1 MDRINKVREA
11 IAKASVYSKQKSD
24 ELGEVFT
31 PFALIE
37 EMLDQYDSSIWS
49 DKTKTFFDPCAG
61 KGNFPICIVR
71 RLMIGLKE
79 EIPRPPERARHIVE
93 NQLFMAEYQKE
104 SVEFIRKHFTF
115 GLKEMKIN
123 IYHGNTLEMPSDWFD
138 RPWAEREKILNDNPD
153 GYEPVTDK
161 SGHEVQTN
169 LFDMFS

>member
-1 MDRINKVREA
+1 MDRINNVREA

-31 PFALIE
+31 PFELIE

-61 KGNFPICIVR
+61 KGNFPICIVK
-71 RLMIGLKE
+71 RLFDGLVN
-79 EIPRPPERARHIVE
+79 EIPDAEERLRHIVE
-93 NQLFMAEYQKE
+93 NQLFMSEYQKV
-104 SVEFIRKHFTF
+104 SVDFIREQFTF
-115 GLKEMKIN
+115 GLESLRPN
-123 IYHGNTLEMPSDWFD
+123 IYHGDTLEMPTGWFD
-138 RPWAEREKILNDNPD
+138 KPWVEREKILNDNPS
-153 GYEPVTDK
+153 GFVPVTDK